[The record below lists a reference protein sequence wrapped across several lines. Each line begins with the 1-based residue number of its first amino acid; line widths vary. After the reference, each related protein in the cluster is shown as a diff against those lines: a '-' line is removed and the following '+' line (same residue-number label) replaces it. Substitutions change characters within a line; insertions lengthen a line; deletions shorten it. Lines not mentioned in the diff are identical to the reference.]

1 METGMN
7 KSLGTN
13 LIALLIITGGYLS
26 PWFSGQILSVGVFA
40 LSGAVTNWL
49 AIHMLFEKVPLLYG
63 SGVVPLHF
71 KEFKEGIRHL
81 IMTEFFTKEN
91 LEKFFEDS
99 ANEMIPDINLDR
111 AIDSV
116 DYNRIFNSLTAVIME
131 SQFGSML
138 GMFGGAEALN
148 SFRDPFIVKIKEFV
162 KEETQS
168 PDFKS
173 AIADSIETG
182 NLTEKV
188 ESQVEGI
195 VNKRLDELTPGMV
208 KIIIQDM
215 IKKHLGWLVVWGGVF
230 GGVIGLI
237 MSFIK
242 AF

>member
-1 METGMN
+1 MN

-13 LIALLIITGGYLS
+13 IAALIVIIGGYFS
-26 PWFSGQILSVGVFA
+26 PWFSGQILSIGFFA
-40 LSGAVTNWL
+40 LSGAITNWL

-91 LEKFFEDS
+91 LEKFF
-99 ANEMIPDINLDR
+99 ANSSSSMVPEINLDK

-116 DYNRIFNSLTAVIME
+116 DYNKIFTSLTAVIME

-138 GMFGGAEALN
+138 GMFGGASALD
-148 SFRDPFIVKIKEFV
+148 SFRDPFIIKIKEFV
-162 KEETQS
+162 KAETES
-168 PDFKS
+168 PAFQT
-173 AIADSIETG
+173 AIAGSIETD
-182 NLTEKV
+182 NLSSKL

-195 VNKRLDELTPGMV
+195 INKRLDELTPEMV

-230 GGVIGLI
+230 GGAIGLI

-242 AF
+242 AL

>member
-1 METGMN
+1 MN

-13 LIALLIITGGYLS
+13 IAALIVIVGGYFS
-26 PWFSGQILSVGVFA
+26 PWYSGQILSIGFFA
-40 LSGAVTNWL
+40 LSGAITNWL
-49 AIHMLFEKVPLLYG
+49 AIHMLFERVPLLYG

-91 LEKFFEDS
+91 LDKFFADS
-99 ANEMIPDINLDR
+99 SSSMIPEINMDK
-111 AIDSV
+111 AIDRV
-116 DYNRIFNSLTAVIME
+116 DYNQIFNSLTSVIME

-138 GMFGGAEALN
+138 GMFGGAAALN
-148 SFRDPFIVKIKEFV
+148 NFREPFIIKIIEFV
-162 KEETQS
+162 KAETES
-168 PDFKS
+168 PSFKT
-173 AIADSIETG
+173 AIAESIKTD
-182 NLTEKV
+182 NLSNKL

-195 VNKRLDELTPGMV
+195 INKRLDELTPEMV

-230 GGVIGLI
+230 GGAIGFI

-242 AF
+242 AL

>member
-1 METGMN
+1 MN

-13 LIALLIITGGYLS
+13 LAALLIIAGGYFS
-26 PWFSGQILSVGVFA
+26 PWFSGQILSIGFFA
-40 LSGAVTNWL
+40 LSGAITNWL
-49 AIHMLFEKVPLLYG
+49 AIYMLFEKVPLLYG

-91 LEKFFEDS
+91 LKKFFEESSD
-99 ANEMIPDINLDR
+99 AMIPEINLDK

-116 DYNRIFNSLTAVIME
+116 DYNRIFSSLTTVIME

-138 GMFGGAEALN
+138 GMFGGASALDN
-148 SFRDPFIVKIKEFV
+148 FRDPFILKIKEFI

-168 PDFKS
+168 PAFKS
-173 AIADSIETG
+173 AISDSIGTGKLSEKIET
-182 NLTEKV
+182 
-188 ESQVEGI
+188 QVEGI
-195 VNKRLDELTPGMV
+195 VNKRLEELTPSMV

-242 AF
+242 TL